1 MAQGVGVGVGAGRW
15 SGNTR
20 LKRPLRD
27 IVGGL
32 RGKKFIRRKQATLRL
47 YVSLHRL
54 DPQVR

>member
-1 MAQGVGVGVGAGRW
+1 MAQGVGVGVGAGRG
-15 SGNTR
+15 SGNTS

-27 IVGGL
+27 TVGGL

-47 YVSLHRL
+47 YVSLHWL